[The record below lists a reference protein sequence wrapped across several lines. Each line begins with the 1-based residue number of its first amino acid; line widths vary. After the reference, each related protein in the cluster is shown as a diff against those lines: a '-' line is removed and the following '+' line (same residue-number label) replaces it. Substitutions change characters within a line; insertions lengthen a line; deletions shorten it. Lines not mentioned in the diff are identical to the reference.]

1 MFTDVCRLTLSVF
14 SVGLPVMQKS
24 FFRLFI
30 AANLLASFSSSSL
43 YAQDIDVQSNDGL
56 LSIQANN
63 TTATQLADVLS
74 EELGIVVVV
83 TGDAET
89 RVNIDIV
96 EETIEKAVSQLSP
109 NNMLF
114 RSGEGAESDIV
125 EIVLMMGESGGN
137 SISNGGGSDQF
148 LPSGSPAED
157 VVVEGV
163 DPNRQSIEG
172 AALRDPNRAQLVQDN
187 ANGSLNKSGLN
198 TDSTGNSAFDPV
210 SGLPIDPQTGL
221 PLQQQ

>member
-1 MFTDVCRLTLSVF
+1 M
-14 SVGLPVMQKS
+14 PKS
-24 FFRLFI
+24 FFHLFLS
-30 AANLLASFSSSSL
+30 ANLLISFSSSSL

-63 TTATQLADVLS
+63 TTATELANVLS

-96 EETIEKAVSQLSP
+96 DETIEKAVTQLSP
-109 NNMLF
+109 NNMLV
-114 RSGEGAESDIV
+114 RSGAGTESDII
-125 EIVLMMGESGGN
+125 EIVLMMGESGN
-137 SISNGGGSDQF
+137 NAMSGGGSDQF

-157 VVVEGV
+157 VVVEGI
-163 DPNRQSIEG
+163 DPNGQAVDG
-172 AALRDPNRAQLVQDN
+172 AALRDPNRAQLVRDTAN
-187 ANGSLNKSGLN
+187 ASGNDSGLN
-198 TDSTGNSAFDPV
+198 TDSTGGTAFDPV
-210 SGLPIDPQTGL
+210 NGLPIDPQTGL